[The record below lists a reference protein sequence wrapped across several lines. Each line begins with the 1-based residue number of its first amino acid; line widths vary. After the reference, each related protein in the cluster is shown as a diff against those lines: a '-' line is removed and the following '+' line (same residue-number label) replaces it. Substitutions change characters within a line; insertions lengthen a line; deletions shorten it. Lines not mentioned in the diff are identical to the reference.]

1 MKQAFSLSL
10 GVLALASSL
19 GGCAENK
26 TNPVVPDSHAQTANV
41 MVCAPGSFTDGNEC
55 IPVAV
60 PQCPF
65 GTTLQEGQ
73 CVPSPGVAVEEPKPV
88 AVAQPAALGG
98 EYEALLDTRRERQSP
113 RSRQLLITEV
123 QGLEA
128 LFQSVPKGAADRP
141 LLMRRLAQA
150 YVELGAAAA
159 RDRAQARD
167 ADVAAKS
174 EKIERAAR
182 VTAVKYY
189 QMFFDQYPSFC
200 QSKSASAAAAST
212 GCVDEQLYYLGLEY
226 LRGGQMDYARKTFL
240 KLIQAWPASD
250 KIAPAYFLFGEMFR
264 GEAASD
270 PTKWALAEQSFAQT
284 AKYPGALQAPALLRL
299 AEAYEAQGKTAEA
312 ADARK
317 KASAA
322 QVAAPATGTV
332 P

>member
-1 MKQAFSLSL
+1 MKQALSL
-10 GVLALASSL
+10 PSGILALASLL
-19 GGCAENK
+19 GGCTESR
-26 TNPVVPDSHAQTANV
+26 TNPVLPDSRSQAANV
-41 MVCAPGSFTDGNEC
+41 IVCAPGSFTSGNEC
-55 IPVAV
+55 IPVTA
-60 PQCPF
+60 PQCPS
-65 GTTLQEGQ
+65 GTTPQEGQ
-73 CVPSPGVAVEEPKPV
+73 CVPSQAVAEAPKP
-88 AVAQPAALGG
+88 ALPPQATGFTS
-98 EYEALLDTRRERQSP
+98 EYDDLLDTRKERRTP

-128 LFQSVPKGAADRP
+128 LFATVPKNAADRP

-167 ADVAAKS
+167 ADTASKS

-189 QMFFDQYPSFC
+189 QMFVDQYPSFC
-200 QSKSASAAAAST
+200 QNKTASALSST

-226 LRGGQMDYARKTFL
+226 LRGGQMDSARKTFL

-250 KIAPAYFLFGEMFR
+250 KIPAAYFLFGEMFR
-264 GEAASD
+264 GEAAND
-270 PTKWALAEQSFAQT
+270 PTKWPMVEQTFREA

-299 AEAYEAQGKTAEA
+299 ADAYTAQGKTAEA
-312 ADARK
+312 ADAWK
-317 KASAA
+317 KAGAA
-322 QVAAPATGTV
+322 QVAAPGTGTV